1 LLVFAPPELHRRIA
15 RFLQAQPMEAAP
27 AARLNPPVQPMAAA
41 PPAGQIAT
49 AASRRLLSLEH
60 VGWPQFE
67 QALGGLRQ
75 LATPHGLKRNGEV
88 AVFRLRAAD
97 PTPAWLEVDRRTNQV
112 SLRGSDEAVAAW
124 SRLVAALDQPEAAG
138 ERDTRL
144 VPLRRAEPAA
154 VRKLLTAFQNEQT
167 DEVQSA
173 PEANPQPA
181 PQNQSARPRPA
192 PPGGKPAIA
201 DIGLMGPV
209 QVEFL
214 EGLGV
219 IVIRG
224 NTRDVNRVSEIVKQ
238 IEQLSAETRPV
249 IEVYPLQHVDSVALL
264 TLLAQVY
271 EQVPSL
277 RQTRVSLT
285 PLGKPNAILLIGRA
299 EGVKTMLDLIER
311 LDQPVEPTSQ
321 FEVIYLKHSAA
332 ADAQTTLQEFFAER
346 PGLGTR
352 VQVTADVRTN
362 SLLVKASPRDVAEVA
377 ALIRRIDTPTS
388 KAMNEL
394 RVFPLQNSLATDLAP
409 ILQQAITG
417 EAAAGPPGGG
427 GGGAAAPAGKS
438 TMLRLTTIDA
448 RGRRQI
454 ESGILS
460 DVSITPDPRGN
471 ALVVSAPAASMDLIG
486 ALVRQLDQMPAA
498 QSQIKVFTILNG
510 DAIALMQML
519 QTLFGAAAAPAGPGG
534 APPPLMQ
541 AAEGRSLAPLRFS
554 VDPRTNSIIA
564 AGSVGDLN
572 VVEAILLRLDA
583 GDVRER
589 ESVVYRLKNAPATDV
604 AAAINQFLAS
614 KRQVRQ
620 FVPGVVSPF
629 EMVEREVIVVP
640 EVVSNSLIVSATPQ
654 YFDEIR
660 QIVEQLD
667 ARPPLVTVQ
676 VLLAQVELNNVDE
689 FGIELGLQDSVLFDR
704 SVLQTIAGGA
714 PQLVPGFNFNN
725 TGPLGSAGT
734 PVALANSTA
743 VGGQGLTNFGVGRS
757 NSTLGFGGLVLSA
770 SSENVSILLRALN
783 ECRRVD
789 VLARPQITTLDN
801 QPAFIQVGQRVP
813 RIASASLTQ
822 FGQINSI
829 ELINIGLIL
838 GITPRISPDGLVVME
853 IDAERSEISAQAGVP
868 VSIAANG
875 EVIRS
880 PIFNT
885 TTAQTTVSALSG
897 QTIVLGGLITKN
909 RNAVH
914 RRVPVLSEVP
924 VLGNLFRYDSVTQN
938 RTELLI
944 IMTPRVIRS
953 EQEADIVKQVESSRM
968 SWCLADVVKLH
979 GPSGLRSRSDL
990 WTDGEVPTIYPD
1002 LTPLGVPPAALQAA
1016 PPEGAIIEGE
1026 LVPPGPSLPSPA
1038 PRVPGPTLPPQVP
1051 GPPPG
1056 ATGVSPGPAQLPGPN
1071 GAGSGAAPALYF
1083 GQDQPA
1089 TPASY
1094 AAPPRVR
1101 PVPPVQH

>member
-1 LLVFAPPELHRRIA
+1 MQDP
-15 RFLQAQPMEAAP
+15 AP
-27 AARLNPPVQPMAAA
+27 AAPPTQIAQNPPQP
-41 PPAGQIAT
+41 G
-49 AASRRLLSLEH
+49 
-60 VGWPQFE
+60 
-67 QALGGLRQ
+67 
-75 LATPHGLKRNGEV
+75 
-88 AVFRLRAAD
+88 
-97 PTPAWLEVDRRTNQV
+97 
-112 SLRGSDEAVAAW
+112 
-124 SRLVAALDQPEAAG
+124 AAG
-138 ERDTRL
+138 E
-144 VPLRRAEPAA
+144 APAA
-154 VRKLLTAFQNEQT
+154 GQDGAAAIGNAGLT
-167 DEVQSA
+167 
-173 PEANPQPA
+173 
-181 PQNQSARPRPA
+181 
-192 PPGGKPAIA
+192 
-201 DIGLMGPV
+201 GPV
-209 QVEFL
+209 RVEFL

-224 NTRDVNRVSEIVKQ
+224 NRRDVARVAEIINQ
-238 IEQLSAETRPV
+238 IELLSAETEPV
-249 IEVYPLQHVDSVALL
+249 IEIYQLQHVDGVALL
-264 TLLAQVY
+264 TLIAQVY
-271 EQVPSL
+271 QQVPSL
-277 RQTRVSLT
+277 RQSGVTLT
-285 PLGKPNAILLIGRA
+285 PLGKPNAVLLIGRA
-299 EGVKTMLDLIER
+299 GGVKTMIDLIKR
-311 LDQPVEPTSQ
+311 LDQPVDPTSQ
-321 FEVIYLKHSAA
+321 FQVFYLKNAA
-332 ADAQTTLQEFFAER
+332 ATAAQATLQEFFTER

-352 VQVTADVRTN
+352 VLVTADARTN
-362 SLLVKASPRDVAEVA
+362 SLLVKAAPRDLAEVA
-377 ALIRRIDTPTS
+377 ALIRRIDTPKS
-388 KAMNEL
+388 KAVNEL
-394 RVFPLQNSLATDLAP
+394 RVFPLRNSLATAIAP

-417 EAAAGPPGGG
+417 QAAAPPGGG
-427 GGGAAAPAGKS
+427 GGGAAPAATKS
-438 TMLRLTTIDA
+438 TMLRFTTIDA
-448 RGRRQI
+448 QGRRQI

-460 DVSITPDPRGN
+460 DVSITADPRGN

-498 QSQIKVFTILNG
+498 QSQIKVFTIVNG

-534 APPPLMQ
+534 PPAPPLMQ

-704 SVLQTIAGGA
+704 SVLQTITGGA
-714 PQLVPGFNFNN
+714 PQLVPGFNFNS
-725 TGPLGSAGT
+725 TAPLGSAGT

-757 NSTLGFGGLVLSA
+757 DSTLGFGGLVLSA

-783 ECRRVD
+783 ETRRVD

-897 QTIVLGGLITKN
+897 QTIVLGGLITEN
-909 RNAVH
+909 RNAIH
-914 RRVPVLSEVP
+914 RRVPVLSDVP
-924 VLGNLFRYDSVTQN
+924 VLGNLFRYDSVTQQ

-953 EQEADIVKQVESSRM
+953 EREADIVKQVESSRM

-1002 LTPLGVPPAALQAA
+1002 LTPLGAPPAVLQAA
-1016 PPEGAIIEGE
+1016 PPEGAVPAGE
-1026 LVPPGPSLPSPA
+1026 LVPPGPMLPRPV
-1038 PRVPGPTLPPQVP
+1038 PRVPGPMLPPQAP

-1056 ATGVSPGPAQLPGPN
+1056 ATGVSPVPAPVPGPN
-1071 GAGSGAAPALYF
+1071 GAGGGPTPQSSAPAAREAAPALYF
-1083 GQDQPA
+1083 GQNPTVAPA
-1089 TPASY
+1089 GY

-1101 PVPPVQH
+1101 SMPPAPPVERKSP